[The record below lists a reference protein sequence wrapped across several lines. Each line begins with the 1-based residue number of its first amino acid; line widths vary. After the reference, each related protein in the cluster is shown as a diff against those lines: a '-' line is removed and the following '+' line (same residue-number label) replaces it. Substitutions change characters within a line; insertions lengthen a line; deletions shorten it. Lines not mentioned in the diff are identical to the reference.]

1 MNEEVVMSEVIADE
15 KAPVITMRKLLEAGV
30 HFGHQTRRWNPK
42 MKPYVYTARNGIYII
57 DLNKTV
63 EAIQNAYDA
72 LKKIVDDGGKVL
84 FVGTK
89 KQCQEIV
96 KEEALRSG
104 SFYATNRWLGGT
116 LTNFRTIQK
125 RIKRLKD
132 IETMQEDGI
141 FDALPKK
148 EVALIKKEAEKLEK
162 SLGGIKEMRKVPNAL
177 FVIDPRVEH
186 NAVAE
191 ARRLNIPVFA
201 IVDTNSDP
209 DLADYV
215 IPANDDATRA
225 VKLIVTVMADAVVE
239 SKGGE
244 TVIAYTK
251 DEVATEVS
259 MDDAIKNADQRAEE
273 QRANAR
279 AAYQA
284 RLNQRN
290 PRGRKFDNNKKE
302 ETAPKAETPV
312 VEAAPVEEVAPT
324 TDAE

>member
-1 MNEEVVMSEVIADE
+1 MSEEVVMSEVIADE

-63 EAIQNAYDA
+63 ESIQNAYDA
-72 LKKIVDDGGKVL
+72 LKKIVDEGGKVL

-132 IETMQEDGI
+132 IETMQEDGT

-148 EVALIKKEAEKLEK
+148 EVALIKKEAEKGYYSYSVPYQFTIQKEFSYVEKILEK
-162 SLGGIKEMRKVPNAL
+162 DG
-177 FVIDPRVEH
+177 
-186 NAVAE
+186 
-191 ARRLNIPVFA
+191 
-201 IVDTNSDP
+201 
-209 DLADYV
+209 
-215 IPANDDATRA
+215 
-225 VKLIVTVMADAVVE
+225 
-239 SKGGE
+239 
-244 TVIAYTK
+244 
-251 DEVATEVS
+251 
-259 MDDAIKNADQRAEE
+259 
-273 QRANAR
+273 
-279 AAYQA
+279 
-284 RLNQRN
+284 
-290 PRGRKFDNNKKE
+290 FDISYEYDFEDGYEYWEISWK
-302 ETAPKAETPV
+302 
-312 VEAAPVEEVAPT
+312 
-324 TDAE
+324 

>member
-132 IETMQEDGI
+132 IETMQEDGT

-312 VEAAPVEEVAPT
+312 VEATPTEEVAPT